1 MPTKLRETW
10 QKGRGAPGNWTQVQ
24 TKANSATAKPVAIDN
39 KPAVATSKPR
49 SHPQTPKRSIIA
61 ENREDT
67 LDTYYVFC
75 TFPVTFPLKNHQT
88 VLTWHASNCNR
99 WFCRSSSVPQRTCFD
114 KGLSLILSYLF
125 YSCV

>member
-10 QKGRGAPGNWTQVQ
+10 QKGHGAPGNWTQVQ

-49 SHPQTPKRSIIA
+49 SHPENPKRSIIA

-67 LDTYYVFC
+67 LDTYYVFLHISRYI
-75 TFPVTFPLKNHQT
+75 PIKESP
-88 VLTWHASNCNR
+88 NCADMAR
-99 WFCRSSSVPQRTCFD
+99 IQ
-114 KGLSLILSYLF
+114 LQ
-125 YSCV
+125 